1 MAFPYSGVNGYS
13 EPKCWPRFNLG
24 NPNPAPVFC
33 PPEDFFT
40 YYDCCSLDYGDCC
53 RYPKWGNIIIII
65 IIVIGLIAGLCCCI
79 FFIFQ
84 FASTKKRNDK
94 PPTLPPPQTE
104 REKEVECGT
113 EMSLSPED
121 RYYHRNTKNTYI

>member
-1 MAFPYSGVNGYS
+1 MYSVFDDINGYS

-53 RYPKWGNIIIII
+53 RYPKWGNIIIVII
-65 IIVIGLIAGLCCCI
+65 IIIGLICGCCCCI

-84 FASTKKRNDK
+84 FSKTKRQDNK
-94 PPTLPPPQTE
+94 PPPTVE
-104 REKEVECGT
+104 HVEKEVECGGT
-113 EMSLSPED
+113 EISLSPED
-121 RYYHRNTKNTYI
+121 KYYHRNTRNTYI

>member
-1 MAFPYSGVNGYS
+1 MYSVFDDINGYS

-53 RYPKWGNIIIII
+53 RYPKWGNIII
-65 IIVIGLIAGLCCCI
+65 
-79 FFIFQ
+79 F
-84 FASTKKRNDK
+84 SKTKRQDNK
-94 PPTLPPPQTE
+94 PPPTVE
-104 REKEVECGT
+104 HVEKEVECGGT
-113 EMSLSPED
+113 EISLSPED
-121 RYYHRNTKNTYI
+121 KYYHRNTRNTYI